1 MPLSVRGRGEAVR
14 HRARQIVLGQS
25 DGPQMTAAVR
35 YRARRSVREP
45 ADGPQM
51 TAAARRPGR
60 QTGVPRVV
68 ENRRCFARFVPAIG
82 PGGRWH
88 SEWAH
93 ASAQAQPVRSEAVR

>member
-35 YRARRSVREP
+35 
-45 ADGPQM
+45 
-51 TAAARRPGR
+51 RPGR
-60 QTGVPRVV
+60 QKGVPRVV